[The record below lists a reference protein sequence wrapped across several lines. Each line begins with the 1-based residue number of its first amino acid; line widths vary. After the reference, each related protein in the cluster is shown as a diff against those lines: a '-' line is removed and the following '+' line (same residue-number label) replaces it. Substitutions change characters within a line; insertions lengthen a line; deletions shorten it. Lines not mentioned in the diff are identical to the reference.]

1 MPDIPVHLALAA
13 AIEAAT
19 IPRVDGLAPARF
31 AVKARS
37 ESATPALAAALAQAL
52 AAYTPIVRPLSP
64 LSRDILVAI
73 LPSRAFGDN
82 HAAAFEAAYALR
94 DATEAEDAEPDLP
107 SGTDAEPNPAQPG
120 VEDAGNIVGCW
131 LGPDPALQ
139 DKQRWAI
146 DKVKAEA
153 AWAFSRTL
161 GRPAGGQGVVIGHLD
176 TGLTTHGE
184 LAGVTR
190 VPGLDLIDQD
200 NTPDDPLGYP
210 GNPGHGTSTASVLA
224 SLPTGVMVGTAPAA
238 SLMPIRCIT
247 SVVILFPIT
256 VAQAIDEAVA
266 RGAHVITMSL
276 GGAPSFS
283 LFNALRRAVQAD
295 VIVLAAAGNCVRQ
308 VVWPARYEDCIAV
321 AGSNFHDKPWQGSCR
336 GTDVDVSAPAENVFR
351 AKAGGLT
358 PNEVGQ
364 GEGTSFAVALAAG
377 AAACWLAHH
386 GRANVVLAA
395 RRNGET
401 VQALFRRLVSATAST
416 PPNWDTTSFGTG
428 VLDMRRL
435 LEVDL
440 GFERGREAGTALEPP
455 TAAGTPLVMMVEAGG
470 EQVVDRVAAVEP
482 MANEVAYHLLQRAFA
497 RAAAPQ
503 VSPKLAGALGADG
516 MARLGLTPGLTP
528 APAAPAA
535 AAPAIVPREAPPAAD
550 AAAQALRR
558 RFAARRQ
565 ATDEGRHESSFT
577 LESVHD
583 ESPLPE
589 ADAVF
594 ARIDPKRPDEFLAK
608 QGAEETADVGEVQ
621 RALELLERFARPAY
635 AKLKSASGRNVQL
648 DHNERFALEAVILT
662 DGSRPSFLLRKGAV
676 DEALPEAQGWKNDL
690 VGARNQI
697 KDAAAAI
704 GRIEP
709 TAGGPGAFFG
719 TGALFDNQA
728 GLVLTN
734 FHVLHKLL
742 GQSTTLKVRNPAKPN
757 AFRIFGGVY
766 IEFVGETGATEHLRC
781 RVVEAIAPDGAG
793 QTEGL
798 IDAAVLRIEPPDGL
812 NLPAP
817 ITLSVSNDPVVG
829 AAASLCVIG
838 FPGNPGALD
847 IAPGAI
853 DWNKV
858 IGTLFNN
865 RFGLKRLA
873 PGTVTVPLGN
883 LEGPDR
889 DRVFGH
895 DATTLGGSSGSIM
908 FSWLD
913 SGNPGVGLH
922 YRGSLGAQS
931 TARGN
936 SCHAFEPIAASLR
949 GAGVRFAGDP
959 P

>member
-1 MPDIPVHLALAA
+1 MPDDPVHLALTA

-19 IPRVDGLAPARF
+19 IPRPDGLAPARF

-52 AAYTPIVRPLSP
+52 AAYAPIVRPLSS

-82 HAAAFEAAYALR
+82 HGAAFEAAYALR

-120 VEDAGNIVGCW
+120 IEDAGNIVGCW
-131 LGPDPALQ
+131 LGPDPALD
-139 DKQRWAI
+139 DKQRWAT

-161 GRPAGGQGVVIGHLD
+161 GRPAGGQGVVIAHLD
-176 TGLTTHGE
+176 TGLTAHGE

-190 VPGLDLIDQD
+190 VPGLDLIDHD
-200 NTPDDPLGYP
+200 ETPDDPLGYP
-210 GNPGHGTSTASVLA
+210 GNPGHGTSTASVAA

-283 LFNALRRAVQAD
+283 LFFALRRAVQAD

-336 GTDVDVSAPAENVFR
+336 GSDVDVSAPAENVFR
-351 AKAGGLT
+351 AKAGGLI

-364 GEGTSFAVALAAG
+364 GEGTSYAVALTAG

-440 GFERGREAGTALEPP
+440 GFEHGREAGTALEPP

-482 MANEVAYHLLQRAFA
+482 MANEVAYHLLQRAGA
-497 RAAAPQ
+497 HATAPG

-516 MARLGLTPGLTP
+516 MARLGLRPGLAP
-528 APAAPAA
+528 APIAPAA
-535 AAPAIVPREAPPAAD
+535 AAPAIVRREPPPAAD

-558 RFAARRQ
+558 RFAARRR
-565 ATDEGRHESSFT
+565 ATDDGRHESSFS

-589 ADAVF
+589 DDAVF
-594 ARIDPKRPDEFLAK
+594 ARIDPARPEEFQVK
-608 QGAEETADVGEVQ
+608 QAGEEAADPGEVR

-648 DHNERFALEAVILT
+648 NHNERAALEAVILT

-676 DEALPEAQGWKNDL
+676 DVALPEAQGWKNDL
-690 VGARNQI
+690 VGAQSQI
-697 KDAAAAI
+697 KNAAAAI

-719 TGALFDNQA
+719 TGSLFDNQA

-766 IEFVGETGATEHLRC
+766 IEFVGETGSTDHLRC
-781 RVVEAIAPDGAG
+781 RVVEAIAPDGSG

-798 IDAAVLRIEPPDGL
+798 IDAAVLRIEPPDGQ

-817 ITLSVSNDPVVG
+817 ITLSVNPDPVVG

-838 FPGNPGALD
+838 FPGNPGAQD

-858 IGTLFNN
+858 IATLFNN

-873 PGTVTVPLGN
+873 PGTVTVPLGT
-883 LEGPDR
+883 LEGPDH

-913 SGNPGVGLH
+913 NGNPGVGLH

-936 SCHAFEPIAASLR
+936 SCHAFAPIAASLR